1 MKITFN
7 QFMEALKET
16 ENEVN
21 RAATII
27 NKDNKYDENKMQL
40 AKNMTTLQAT
50 LEKLR

>member
-27 NKDNKYDENKMQL
+27 NKDDNKMQL